1 MWPKPLIRLAVG
13 ALTVYRMRLIDMFV
27 REHVHLLWII
37 EGEDHLRIHN
47 GVCYFYNEQGA
58 FTAYKGIPPESTFG
72 RVKDIDSEC
81 GCYRW
86 Q

>member
-1 MWPKPLIRLAVG
+1 VRLAVG

-27 REHVHLLWII
+27 REHVHLLWVI
-37 EGEDHLRIHN
+37 EGQDHLRVHN

-58 FTAYKGIPPESTFG
+58 FMAYKGIPPESTFG

-81 GCYRW
+81 GCYRK